1 MNERLSKEELS
12 NSKAI
17 NLHLCSEYKQVDG
30 LIEALLIEVI
40 NHFKC
45 DENTKRIHKSK
56 LKKCLTVLLLNLLS
70 VYLADTRKYLAYSRS
85 SSRFK
90 KSRYQKNNI
99 GYDIFLKAVDT
110 LIKLGYI
117 KSHLGF
123 YDKGLKKGKNS
134 RMRASSELIGLFNKH
149 QLAGLMVQR
158 EESEEVIILKGVKI
172 YKGKKKVKFVV
183 DYEDTKQTIQM
194 RENLQTINSLL
205 DSRWVDLNVP
215 DDIYEEIVREVEK
228 KNRNDIDFN
237 RKKLVRVFNNNSFE
251 DGGRFYRGWWQEIPK
266 EFRKHITIDGK
277 QTVEVDYSAMHFR
290 ILYAEEGINIGN
302 DDPYIVEGYEDQRKL
317 IKIALN
323 IILNAGTK
331 ETAINAI
338 YFNNKPAISKKTA
351 KYIYKALEDKHPNI
365 KKYFGSGRGIKLQ
378 FKDSQIAEQVMLNLA
393 RSNIVCLP
401 VHDSFI
407 VRMSNQIELHEAMD
421 KVFKDIVKVNSK
433 RDKKA
438 TVVGSDIHLQN
449 SKRLY
454 GDKGHKFFDKKG
466 NVEGVIFSGADINL
480 DELIKLN
487 KEYKGYHLRE
497 GEWIEHKGFI

>member
-1 MNERLSKEELS
+1 MVE
-12 NSKAI
+12 I
-17 NLHLCSEYKQVDG
+17 
-30 LIEALLIEVI
+30 
-40 NHFKC
+40 
-45 DENTKRIHKSK
+45 
-56 LKKCLTVLLLNLLS
+56 
-70 VYLADTRKYLAYSRS
+70 
-85 SSRFK
+85 
-90 KSRYQKNNI
+90 
-99 GYDIFLKAVDT
+99 
-110 LIKLGYI
+110 
-117 KSHLGF
+117 
-123 YDKGLKKGKNS
+123 DK
-134 RMRASSELIGLFNKH
+134 
-149 QLAGLMVQR
+149 
-158 EESEEVIILKGVKI
+158 SEEVIILKSVKI

-277 QTVEVDYSAMHFR
+277 QTVEIDYSAMHFR

-331 ETAINAI
+331 DTAINAI

-421 KVFKDIVKVNSK
+421 KVFKDIVRVNSK

-454 GDKGHKFFDKKG
+454 GDKGHKFFDKEG
-466 NVEGVIFSGADINL
+466 NVEGVIFSGADTNL
-480 DELIKLN
+480 DELIRLN

>member
-1 MNERLSKEELS
+1 MPKDQTKPEPWKSRVINFHLTSRYPQILSL
-12 NSKAI
+12 
-17 NLHLCSEYKQVDG
+17 VDT
-30 LIEALLIEVI
+30 LLDEVI
-40 NHFKC
+40 AHIKNKG
-45 DENTKRIHKSK
+45 NPKRIHTKK
-56 LKKCLTVLLLNLLS
+56 LKTCLSLIFLNLYSLHK
-70 VYLADTRKYLAYSRS
+70 VNRKKYVAYPRNPNGFRRTRY
-85 SSRFK
+85 K
-90 KSRYQKNNI
+90 KHNVGFDVFI
-99 GYDIFLKAVDT
+99 KAVDA
-110 LIKLGYI
+110 LIELGYLE
-117 KSHLGF
+117 SHLGF
-123 YDKGLKKGKNS
+123 YDKEFGIGMNS
-134 RMRASSELIGLFNKH
+134 RMRANFSLIELFNEHK
-149 QLAGLMVQR
+149 LAPVMV
-158 EESEEVIILKGVKI
+158 EIDKSEEVIILKSVKI

-331 ETAINAI
+331 DTAINAI

-407 VRMSNQIELHEAMD
+407 VRMSNQIELNEAMD

-438 TVVGSDIHLQN
+438 TVVVSDIHLQN

-454 GDKGHKFFDKKG
+454 GDKGHKFFDKEG
-466 NVEGVIFSGADINL
+466 NVEGVIFSGADTNL

-487 KEYKGYHLRE
+487 KEYEGYHLRE
-497 GEWIEHKGFI
+497 GEWIEHRGYI